1 MEGRHHV
8 VHAPR
13 KPRSLKEI
21 VRIERRVHDTIDK
34 TWVRIAERDLLCRG
48 PLLIEVPFYEIARQC
63 AKACK
68 EMRAKKRRTPPDDR
82 TVSEMMS
89 HEGDGKTIIV
99 NRSSPRTAVRDR
111 APLVAYSIGDTPV
124 FKNIMRKWFF
134 PLKPLCH
141 GRIAHKVSHIER
153 LPVIDALLH
162 HTHPIMI
169 LNIQLSTT

>member
-1 MEGRHHV
+1 MMQL
-8 VHAPR
+8 PR
-13 KPRSLKEI
+13 EPRSLKEI
-21 VRIERRVHDTIDK
+21 VWIERRVHDTISEA
-34 TWVRIAERDLLCRG
+34 WVRISERDLLCG
-48 PLLIEVPFYEIARQC
+48 SPLIIDFPFHEIARQC
-63 AKACK
+63 SKAGK
-68 EMRAKKRRTPPDDR
+68 EVRAKKRRTPPNDR

-162 HTHPIMI
+162 HTHPIVI